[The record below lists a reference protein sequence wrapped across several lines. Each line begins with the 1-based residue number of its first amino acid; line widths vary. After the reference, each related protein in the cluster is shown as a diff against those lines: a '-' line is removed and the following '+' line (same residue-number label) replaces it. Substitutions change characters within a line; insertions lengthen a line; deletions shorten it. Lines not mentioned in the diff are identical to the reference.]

1 MPTFT
6 HGKNAAFKID
16 DSGGTLRDIS
26 NVLTDVAVSRTA
38 DVAEVSAF
46 SNSSKAYVAGLK
58 DATITISGSFDA
70 TVDGYLS
77 GILGVEGS
85 FEFYPIGTT
94 GGNPKASGEAI
105 CTSYD
110 RTPAPPL
117 VPAAP
122 KSTVASLELLVT
134 AVGVSK
140 DLPL

>member
-26 NVLTDVAVSRTA
+26 DVLTDVSISRTA

-46 SNSSKAYVAGLK
+46 SNSSKAFVAGLK
-58 DATITISGSFDA
+58 DATLTISGSFDA

-77 GILGVEGS
+77 GILGAEGS

-94 GGNPKASGEAI
+94 GGNPKALGECI
-105 CTSYD
+105 MTSYD
-110 RTPAPPL
+110 RTPDVGGA
-117 VPAAP
+117 VTFTAAFQV
-122 KSTVASLELLVT
+122 SGDVT
-134 AVGVSK
+134 EGTA
-140 DLPL
+140 

>member
-6 HGKNAAFKID
+6 HGKSAAFKID

-26 NVLTDVAVSRTA
+26 NVLTDVAVSRSA

-70 TVDGYLS
+70 TVDGYLK
-77 GILGVEGS
+77 GILGASGS

-94 GGNPKASGEAI
+94 GGNPKASGECI
-105 CTSYD
+105 MTSYD
-110 RTPAPPL
+110 RTPDVGGA
-117 VPAAP
+117 VTFSAAFQV
-122 KSTVASLELLVT
+122 SGDVT
-134 AVGVSK
+134 EGTA
-140 DLPL
+140 

>member
-26 NVLTDVAVSRTA
+26 DVLTDVSISRTA

-46 SNSSKAYVAGLK
+46 SNSSKAFVAGLK
-58 DATITISGSFDA
+58 DATLTISGSFDA

-77 GILGVEGS
+77 GILGAEGS

-94 GGNPKASGEAI
+94 GGNPKVTGEAI
-105 CTSYD
+105 MTSYD
-110 RTPAPPL
+110 RTPDIGGA
-117 VPAAP
+117 V
-122 KSTVASLELLVT
+122 TFTASFQVSGNTTETT
-134 AVGVSK
+134 A
-140 DLPL
+140 

>member
-26 NVLTDVAVSRTA
+26 DVLTDVSISKTA

-46 SNSSKAYVAGLK
+46 TNSSKAYVAGLK
-58 DATITISGSFDA
+58 DATLTISGSFDA

-105 CTSYD
+105 MTSYD
-110 RTPAPPL
+110 RTPDIGGA
-117 VPAAP
+117 VTFTAAFQV
-122 KSTVASLELLVT
+122 SGDVT
-134 AVGVSK
+134 EGTA
-140 DLPL
+140 

>member
-26 NVLTDVAVSRTA
+26 DVLTDVSISRTA

-46 SNSSKAYVAGLK
+46 SNSSKAFVSGLK
-58 DATITISGSFDA
+58 DATLTISGSFDA

-77 GILGVEGS
+77 GILGIEGS

-105 CTSYD
+105 MTSYD
-110 RTPAPPL
+110 RTPDIGGA
-117 VPAAP
+117 VNFTAAFQV
-122 KSTVASLELLVT
+122 SGDVT
-134 AVGVSK
+134 EGTA
-140 DLPL
+140 

>member
-26 NVLTDVAVSRTA
+26 NVLTDVAISKTA

-70 TVDGYLS
+70 TVDGYLKA
-77 GILGVEGS
+77 ILGVEGD

-94 GGNPKASGEAI
+94 GGNPKASGKAI
-105 CTSYD
+105 MTSYD
-110 RTPAPPL
+110 RTPDVGGA
-117 VPAAP
+117 VSFSAAFQV
-122 KSTVASLELLVT
+122 SGDVT
-134 AVGVSK
+134 EGTA
-140 DLPL
+140 

>member
-26 NVLTDVAVSRTA
+26 NVLTDVSISRTA

-46 SNSSKAYVAGLK
+46 SNSSKAFVSGLK
-58 DATITISGSFDA
+58 DATLTISGSFDQ

-77 GILGVEGS
+77 GILGAEVD

-94 GGNPKASGEAI
+94 SGLPKATGKAI
-105 CTSYD
+105 LTSYD
-110 RTPAPPL
+110 RTPDIGGA
-117 VPAAP
+117 VSFTAAFQV
-122 KSTVASLELLVT
+122 SGDVT
-134 AVGVSK
+134 EGTA
-140 DLPL
+140 

>member
-6 HGKNAAFKID
+6 HGKSAAFKID

-26 NVLTDVAVSRTA
+26 NVLTDVSVSKTA

-70 TVDGYLS
+70 TVDGYLKAIVGAS
-77 GILGVEGS
+77 GS
-85 FEFYPIGTT
+85 FEFFPIGNSS
-94 GGNPKASGEAI
+94 GLPKASGEAI

-110 RTPAPPL
+110 RTPDVGGA
-117 VPAAP
+117 VTFTA
-122 KSTVASLELLVT
+122 SFQVSGDVTEGTV
-134 AVGVSK
+134 
-140 DLPL
+140 

>member
-26 NVLTDVAVSRTA
+26 DVLTDVAVSRTA

-58 DATITISGSFDA
+58 DATITVSGSFDA

-77 GILGVEGS
+77 GILGSEGS

-94 GGNPKASGEAI
+94 GGNPKSSGECI
-105 CTSYD
+105 LTSYD
-110 RTPAPPL
+110 RTPDVGGA
-117 VPAAP
+117 V
-122 KSTVASLELLVT
+122 SFTASFQVSGDVT
-134 AVGVSK
+134 EGTA
-140 DLPL
+140 

>member
-6 HGKNAAFKID
+6 HGKSAAFKID

-26 NVLTDVAVSRTA
+26 NVLTDVSVSKTA

-70 TVDGYLS
+70 TVDGYLKAIVGS
-77 GILGVEGS
+77 AGS
-85 FEFYPIGTT
+85 FEFYPIGNSS
-94 GGNPKASGEAI
+94 GLPKASGEAI

-110 RTPAPPL
+110 RTPDVSGA
-117 VPAAP
+117 VSFSASFQVSGDVTEA
-122 KSTVASLELLVT
+122 TV
-134 AVGVSK
+134 
-140 DLPL
+140 

>member
-26 NVLTDVAVSRTA
+26 DVLTDVSISRTA

-46 SNSSKAYVAGLK
+46 SNSSKAFVAGLK
-58 DATITISGSFDA
+58 DATLTISGSFDA

-77 GILGVEGS
+77 GILGAEGS

-94 GGNPKASGEAI
+94 GGNPKALGEAI
-105 CTSYD
+105 MTSYD
-110 RTPAPPL
+110 RTPDIGGA
-117 VPAAP
+117 VTFTAAFQV
-122 KSTVASLELLVT
+122 SGDVT
-134 AVGVSK
+134 ETTA
-140 DLPL
+140 

>member
-26 NVLTDVAVSRTA
+26 DVLTDVSISRTA

-58 DATITISGSFDA
+58 DATLTVSGSFDA

-77 GILGVEGS
+77 GILGAEGS

-105 CTSYD
+105 MTSYD
-110 RTPAPPL
+110 RTPDIGGA
-117 VPAAP
+117 V
-122 KSTVASLELLVT
+122 TFTASFQVSGDVT
-134 AVGVSK
+134 EGTA
-140 DLPL
+140 

>member
-26 NVLTDVAVSRTA
+26 DVLTDVSISRTA

-46 SNSSKAYVAGLK
+46 SNSSKAFVSGLK
-58 DATITISGSFDA
+58 DATLTISGSFDA

-77 GILGVEGS
+77 GILGAEGS

-105 CTSYD
+105 MTSYD
-110 RTPAPPL
+110 RTPDIGGA
-117 VPAAP
+117 VNFTAAFQV
-122 KSTVASLELLVT
+122 SGDVT
-134 AVGVSK
+134 EGTA
-140 DLPL
+140 

>member
-16 DSGGTLRDIS
+16 DSGGTLRDITD
-26 NVLTDVAVSRTA
+26 VLTDVAVSRTA

-77 GILGVEGS
+77 GIIGSEGS

-94 GGNPKASGEAI
+94 SGNPKSSGEAI

-110 RTPAPPL
+110 RTPDVGGA
-117 VPAAP
+117 VSFTAAFQV
-122 KSTVASLELLVT
+122 SGDVT
-134 AVGVSK
+134 EGTA
-140 DLPL
+140 

>member
-26 NVLTDVAVSRTA
+26 DVLTDVSISRTA

-46 SNSSKAYVAGLK
+46 TNSSKAYVAGLK
-58 DATITISGSFDA
+58 DATLTISGSFDA

-77 GILGVEGS
+77 GILGAEGS

-105 CTSYD
+105 MTSYD
-110 RTPAPPL
+110 RTPDIGGA
-117 VPAAP
+117 VTFTAAFQV
-122 KSTVASLELLVT
+122 SGDVT
-134 AVGVSK
+134 EGTA
-140 DLPL
+140 

>member
-6 HGKNAAFKID
+6 HGKDAAFKID

-26 NVLTDVAVSRTA
+26 DVLTDVAISRTA

-58 DATITISGSFDA
+58 DATITVSGSFDA

-94 GGNPKASGEAI
+94 GGNPKSSGECI
-105 CTSYD
+105 MTSYD
-110 RTPAPPL
+110 RTPDVGGA
-117 VPAAP
+117 V
-122 KSTVASLELLVT
+122 SFTASFQVSGDVT
-134 AVGVSK
+134 EGTA
-140 DLPL
+140 

>member
-6 HGKNAAFKID
+6 HGKSAAFKID

-77 GILGVEGS
+77 GILGAEGS
-85 FEFYPIGTT
+85 FEFFPIGTT

-110 RTPAPPL
+110 RTPDVGGA
-117 VPAAP
+117 VTFTAAFQV
-122 KSTVASLELLVT
+122 SGDVT
-134 AVGVSK
+134 EGTA
-140 DLPL
+140 

>member
-26 NVLTDVAVSRTA
+26 NVLTDVSISRTA

-46 SNSSKAYVAGLK
+46 SNSSKAFVSGLK
-58 DATITISGSFDA
+58 DATMTISGSFDA

-77 GILGVEGS
+77 GILGAEGS

-105 CTSYD
+105 MTSYD
-110 RTPAPPL
+110 RTPDIGGA
-117 VPAAP
+117 VTFTAAFQV
-122 KSTVASLELLVT
+122 SGDVT
-134 AVGVSK
+134 EGTA
-140 DLPL
+140 

>member
-16 DSGGTLRDIS
+16 DSGGTIRDIS
-26 NVLTDVAVSRTA
+26 DVLTDVSISRTA

-46 SNSSKAYVAGLK
+46 TNSSKAYVAGLK
-58 DATITISGSFDA
+58 DATMTISGSFDA

-105 CTSYD
+105 MTSYD
-110 RTPAPPL
+110 RTPDIGGA
-117 VPAAP
+117 VTF
-122 KSTVASLELLVT
+122 SASFQVSGDVT
-134 AVGVSK
+134 EGTA
-140 DLPL
+140 

>member
-26 NVLTDVAVSRTA
+26 NVLTDVSISRTA

-46 SNSSKAYVAGLK
+46 SNSSKAFVAGLK
-58 DATITISGSFDA
+58 DATLTISGSFDA

-77 GILGVEGS
+77 GILGAEGS

-105 CTSYD
+105 MTSYD
-110 RTPAPPL
+110 RTPDIGGA
-117 VPAAP
+117 VTFTAAFQV
-122 KSTVASLELLVT
+122 SGDVT
-134 AVGVSK
+134 EGTA
-140 DLPL
+140 

>member
-1 MPTFT
+1 MC
-6 HGKNAAFKID
+6 IR
-16 DSGGTLRDIS
+16 DS
-26 NVLTDVAVSRTA
+26 VLTDVAVSRTA

-94 GGNPKASGEAI
+94 GGNPKASGECI
-105 CTSYD
+105 MTSYD
-110 RTPAPPL
+110 RTPDVGGA
-117 VPAAP
+117 V
-122 KSTVASLELLVT
+122 SFTASFQVSGDVT
-134 AVGVSK
+134 EGTA
-140 DLPL
+140 

>member
-6 HGKNAAFKID
+6 HGKSAAFKID

-70 TVDGYLS
+70 TVDGYLKA
-77 GILGVEGS
+77 ILGVEGD

-110 RTPAPPL
+110 RTPDVGGA
-117 VPAAP
+117 V
-122 KSTVASLELLVT
+122 SFSASFQVSGDVT
-134 AVGVSK
+134 EGTA
-140 DLPL
+140 

>member
-16 DSGGTLRDIS
+16 DSGGTIRDIS
-26 NVLTDVAVSRTA
+26 DVLTDVSISRTA

-46 SNSSKAYVAGLK
+46 SNSSKAFVSGLK
-58 DATITISGSFDA
+58 DATLTISGSFDA

-77 GILGVEGS
+77 GILGSEGS

-105 CTSYD
+105 MTSYD
-110 RTPAPPL
+110 RTPDIGGA
-117 VPAAP
+117 VTFSAAFQV
-122 KSTVASLELLVT
+122 SGDVT
-134 AVGVSK
+134 EGTA
-140 DLPL
+140 

>member
-70 TVDGYLS
+70 TVDGYLK
-77 GILGVEGS
+77 GILGASGS

-94 GGNPKASGEAI
+94 GGNPKASGECI
-105 CTSYD
+105 MTSYD
-110 RTPAPPL
+110 RTPDVGGA
-117 VPAAP
+117 VTFSAAFQV
-122 KSTVASLELLVT
+122 SGDVT
-134 AVGVSK
+134 EGTA
-140 DLPL
+140 

>member
-70 TVDGYLS
+70 TVDGYLK
-77 GILGVEGS
+77 GILGAEGS

-94 GGNPKASGEAI
+94 GGNPKASGECI
-105 CTSYD
+105 MTSYD
-110 RTPAPPL
+110 RTPDVGGA
-117 VPAAP
+117 VTFTAAFQ
-122 KSTVASLELLVT
+122 AS
-134 AVGVSK
+134 GS
-140 DLPL
+140 